1 MNSVAAAVAGVA
13 AVAGITSTA
22 GTTTSTAG
30 TTTSTAGTTTST
42 ASIEESFHI
51 NTLLN
56 YLPILV
62 LVVILLIGFVSW
74 DVMKGN
80 WSIFVTLIIAFIFVV
95 YIHYLNP
102 DKFLTFKDGPNT
114 PFFPKPSGTV
124 FDIFSNQLLYIL
136 LPIGIFIL
144 GVSLGYGSIALSRAK
159 DTYDPS
165 VGLITIGSIL
175 IGGAGISLFMLA
187 LKKFANYAFIQNI
200 PLNTLIGLFVLCT
213 VSGVPMVVRGN
224 EIKDELGVKLKDDEF
239 QSKKLRENLA
249 DTGADTMLGIGV
261 FFQIAVFIALGYY
274 IWSNTHDTNGKFGGT
289 RSKLLLLIVIFIFMP
304 GGVFLSKSLRG
315 PGFDST
321 NTAEIG
327 SFENK
332 PFLVHGIIW
341 LIAGIIL
348 CLVLFGQTSQFIVHR
363 YSMYIILAIFVCFI
377 IVSSVKTAEDIEIPT
392 VDTVLSN
399 DRDYMNSGYYQQLRA
414 EVIKDLKQ
422 KDPNAVFVNDSDPS
436 KDSQVVKDAIT
447 IRLDEIRKKTQDP
460 TGIVFGVFASLSV
473 IITVFILMCYNVRLK
488 MAECGYIP
496 DSFDWPGTF
505 LHSVKGEC
513 ENDNFVR
520 ARYYHLSQEYKE
532 KVKQD
537 KMLSKDW
544 DNILSKHEMNDE
556 NERNNED
563 ETNDLTTDK
572 KDFSIW
578 FVRFAKWFSFIPF
591 LSVILIVMWVSIL
604 FTSVTTS
611 PKTSDWIASKFTGD
625 MFPRV
630 KELIDA
636 FFIVIIVGLLLC
648 AILLLPIVKEM
659 NAGGLESILKFTQS
673 IQVWQ
678 YNNVGDPNWINWGLA
693 IFGFLLIF
701 SAGLSWWWVYLTQTK
716 PAEEAKIGGSLP
728 IVPDNWGW
736 AIAFVV
742 LLAICVMPSF
752 FNMYGDNPRVNADFE
767 KENVFKRVIRQ
778 ILTTIYL
785 VPLLF
790 AVLFRAGVYGVASLT
805 GIPEFVT
812 KRENAMDTLK
822 FWNWD
827 ANKTDLRM
835 FPTDDEPPNPA
846 SVTSVPAAAAAA
858 AAAATASINETKVSA
873 IGKLIKVILLT
884 ISLVILILAIIY
896 YVYKIDSEFSNKSDG
911 ADATASGGFA
921 AQLNSPTAHTIYVLI
936 AIVGIAGLVAHLREK
951 FTKANSKTP
960 ENYLFDDLK
969 TEDATS
975 PLRQLAFG
983 ATHIIYVILMVVVW
997 IYDRD
1002 KDDKNRMSVTG
1013 MTILGLAILFFHYGL
1028 EFIDT
1033 FNPNKNSVA
1042 GGPDVTKPSVAD
1054 LFSNIRFIINTI
1066 FFIVLCA
1073 LAYYKQH
1080 GVMVVLILA
1089 MFIFHLTKSIIGL
1102 KLLKL
1107 LWLGIIFIPC
1117 LFLDFLQSSQITV
1130 GDTTRPIWIIVA
1142 IEVLLITILYGG
1154 PYLLNYI
1161 GASAS
1166 QIVAAPVSLKEK
1178 YDTNLTTQSP
1188 QIFIYH
1194 NTGIDRTPEDKAAN
1208 CPAEEKKRYNYSI
1221 SGWFILNN
1229 TVDAPNGDLEI
1240 FNFGDVP
1247 RLTYNS
1253 TTTELKLFCNTLDM
1267 SGNPNTDAKMI
1278 YNSRTNY
1285 NTMISG
1291 KTKDKRARIK
1301 MLVDDEELDTPV
1313 PLQKWNYFVV
1323 NYNGKTMDFF
1333 LNTKLIIKSDF
1344 IMPDIQLKPITVG
1357 YGDAIKKVKGL
1368 NGSICNFAFH
1378 KVPLTKEQI
1387 RWTYNMLKS
1396 QNPPM
1401 IGMKTIEDEVKAAG
1415 STTMYAK

>member
-1 MNSVAAAVAGVA
+1 MNSPLITAAAAVTGTAAAVTGTAAAVAGTA
-13 AVAGITSTA
+13 AAAAAAGA
-22 GTTTSTAG
+22 TTS
-30 TTTSTAGTTTST
+30 SV
-42 ASIEESFHI
+42 SIEDSFHI

-56 YLPILV
+56 YLPIIV

-102 DKFLTFKDGPNT
+102 DKFLTFKGDGPNT

-124 FDIFSNQLLYIL
+124 FDITSNKLLYIL
-136 LPIGIFIL
+136 FPIGIFIL

-175 IGGAGISLFMLA
+175 IGGAGISLVILA
-187 LKKFANYAFIQNI
+187 FKWFSNYEFFKNI
-200 PLNTLIGLFVLCT
+200 SFTTIFSVLALCT
-213 VSGVPMVVRGN
+213 VSGIPMVVRGN
-224 EIKDELGVKLKDDEF
+224 EIKDDLGVKLKDDEVE
-239 QSKKLRENLA
+239 SKKLRENLA
-249 DTGADTMLGIGV
+249 NTGADAMLGIGV

-274 IWSNTHDTNGKFGGT
+274 VWSNTHDTNGKFGDT
-289 RSKLLLLIVIFIFMP
+289 RSKILLLIVIFIVIFTP

-315 PGFDST
+315 PGFDTT
-321 NTAEIG
+321 NTAETG

-341 LIAGIIL
+341 LIAGFIL
-348 CLVLFGQTSQFIVHR
+348 CLVLFGQTSQFMVHK
-363 YSMYIILAIFVCFI
+363 YSMYIILLVFVSFI
-377 IVSSVKTAEDIEIPT
+377 IVSSVKTAEEIEIPT
-392 VDTVLSN
+392 ADTVLSN

-436 KDSQVVKDAIT
+436 KDPPVVKDAINS
-447 IRLDEIRKKTQDP
+447 RLDEIRKKSQDP

-473 IITVFILMCYNVRLK
+473 IIAVFILMCYNVRLK
-488 MAECGYIP
+488 MAECKYIP
-496 DSFDWPGTF
+496 HSFDWSGA
-505 LHSVKGEC
+505 LYHSFKGEC
-513 ENDNFVR
+513 ETDALKRSQNLD
-520 ARYYHLSQEYKE
+520 YDLSAEYSE

-544 DNILSKHEMNDE
+544 DNILSKHEV
-556 NERNNED
+556 
-563 ETNDLTTDK
+563 NDLNPDE

-578 FVRFAKWFSFIPF
+578 SVRFAKWFSLIPF

-604 FTSVTTS
+604 FTNVTTS
-611 PKTSDWIASKFTGD
+611 TRTSDWIAGNFSGD

-630 KELIDA
+630 KELVDS

-648 AILLLPIVKEM
+648 GILLLPIVKEL
-659 NAGGLESILKFTQS
+659 NVGGLDSILKFAQS

-678 YNNVGDPNWINWGLA
+678 YDKIDSPDKINYGLA
-693 IFGFLLIF
+693 IVGFIAVF
-701 SAGLSWWWVYLTQTK
+701 SIGLSWWWKYLNETRK
-716 PAEEAKIGGSLP
+716 GDSSLP

-742 LLAICVMPSF
+742 LLAICSIPTF
-752 FNMYGDNPRVNADFE
+752 FNFYGSEVNADFSN
-767 KENVFKRVIRQ
+767 ENVFKRTIRQ
-778 ILTTIYL
+778 ILTTVYL
-785 VPLLF
+785 VPWMIVVF
-790 AVLFRAGVYGVASLT
+790 FRVVVFGIASLS
-805 GIPEFVT
+805 GMPDIVK
-812 KRENAMDTLK
+812 KRDEELAKLK
-822 FWNWD
+822 FWEWD
-827 ANKTDLRM
+827 AETIDFRM
-835 FPTDDEPPNPA
+835 FPTDKPNTKP
-846 SVTSVPAAAAAA
+846 SEVTSVPSMLSMP
-858 AAAATASINETKVSA
+858 SITESDHGIDETKVSA

-884 ISLVILILAIIY
+884 ISFVILILAVIY
-896 YVYKIDSEFSNKSDG
+896 YVYKIDAEFVNKSGG
-911 ADATASGGFA
+911 ADGTASGGFV
-921 AQLNSPTAHTIYVLI
+921 AQMNSPTAHTIYVI
-936 AIVGIAGLVAHLREK
+936 MAIVGIAGLVAYLRDK
-951 FTKANSKTP
+951 FTKANAKTP

-969 TEDATS
+969 TEDATN

-983 ATHIIYVILMVVVW
+983 ATHIIYVILMVIVW
-997 IYDRD
+997 VYDRD

-1013 MTILGLAILFFHYGL
+1013 MTILGIAILFFHYTL
-1028 EFIDT
+1028 EFLDNLKPGDT
-1033 FNPNKNSVA
+1033 T
-1042 GGPDVTKPSVAD
+1042 GGKPVPAPLSD
-1054 LFSNIRFIINTI
+1054 LLTNIRFIINTV

-1107 LWLGIIFIPC
+1107 VWLGIIYIPC
-1117 LFLDFLQSSQITV
+1117 LFIDLIQSSQSVV

-1142 IEVLLITILYGG
+1142 IEILLIAILYGG

-1166 QIVAAPVSLKEK
+1166 QIVATPVSLKQK
-1178 YDTNLTTQSP
+1178 YDTNLNTQSP

-1194 NTGIDRTPEDKAAN
+1194 NTGIDRTLEDKAAN

-1229 TVDAPNGDLEI
+1229 NISSYNKDLEI
-1240 FNFGDVP
+1240 FNFSDVP

-1253 TTTELKLFCNTLDM
+1253 STHELKLWCNTLDM
-1267 SGNPNTDAKMI
+1267 SGNPNSNSEVI
-1278 YNSRTNY
+1278 YNSKSSY
-1285 NTMISG
+1285 NSIVSG
-1291 KTKDKRARIK
+1291 KSREKKTQMM
-1301 MLVDDEELDTPV
+1301 MLLENEELDVAV

-1323 NYNGKTMDFF
+1323 NYNGKTMDLF
-1333 LNTKLIIKSDF
+1333 LNNKLIGQSNF
-1344 IMPDIQLKPITVG
+1344 LMPDILMKPITVG
-1357 YGDAIKKVKGL
+1357 DTIDNKGL
-1368 NGSICNFAFH
+1368 NGSICNFSFN
-1378 KVPLTKEQI
+1378 KTPLTKEQI
-1387 RWTYNMLKS
+1387 RWTYNMFKS
-1396 QNPPM
+1396 KNPPI
-1401 IGMKTIEDEVKAAG
+1401 IGAKTIEDEVKEAG
-1415 STTMYAK
+1415 STTVYSK